1 MWLMIL
7 LIVIMRMWLLISLDL
22 FLGLLILVNG
32 LDRLLG
38 FRLILVMLLDSLFN
52 LIWMVECVC

>member
-1 MWLMIL
+1 MIL